1 MGMSITQG
9 GSGYPYFAPSM
20 YKYIC
25 GEDVCSIEP
34 EIDEIPDFQLQ
45 KTLVEVPV
53 YQNDIVIALVHTIT
67 NRLPRLKMI

>member
-45 KTLVEVPV
+45 KT
-53 YQNDIVIALVHTIT
+53 
-67 NRLPRLKMI
+67 R